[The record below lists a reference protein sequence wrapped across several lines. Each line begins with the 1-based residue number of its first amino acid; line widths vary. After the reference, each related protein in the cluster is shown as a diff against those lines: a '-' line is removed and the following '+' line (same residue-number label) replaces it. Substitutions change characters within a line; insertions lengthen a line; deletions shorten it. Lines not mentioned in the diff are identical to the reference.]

1 MLIVGMGLT
10 GNESLL
16 GYWQANEDANDSA
29 GANHGIMA
37 GGATFGTGH
46 DGQAFS
52 LDGANAHVSVPHVSG
67 WDFAEGD
74 FTISTWA
81 LLDAPPPKKH
91 YAMMAHTAQDV
102 PWRGW
107 WFMLRTAFRPAE
119 LVFEDGVTF
128 IDPSISGMSA
138 EIPGGL
144 DYGTWHL

>member
-1 MLIVGMGLT
+1 MAGTNRAVRGQTKSVGNDLASWLSDPVRAVGTVLVLSVSALMLIVGMGLT

-91 YAMMAHTAQDV
+91 YAMMAHTAQDA
-102 PWRGW
+102 PWRG
-107 WFMLRTAFRPAE
+107 
-119 LVFEDGVTF
+119 
-128 IDPSISGMSA
+128 
-138 EIPGGL
+138 
-144 DYGTWHL
+144 